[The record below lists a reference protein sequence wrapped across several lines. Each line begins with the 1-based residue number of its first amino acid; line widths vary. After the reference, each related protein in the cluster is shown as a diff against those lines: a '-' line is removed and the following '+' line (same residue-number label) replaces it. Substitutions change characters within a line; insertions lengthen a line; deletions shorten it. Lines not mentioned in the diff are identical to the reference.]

1 MHLAGM
7 PCRKYNTFG
16 NLGNSN
22 IWKVST
28 FPTLYYYW
36 TTRVGAF
43 PLLYYLKFGE
53 IFDKNTQPVHFG
65 SAQLS
70 ISIKYGDI
78 LV

>member
-1 MHLAGM
+1 MCLVE
-7 PCRKYNTFG
+7 NTT
-16 NLGNSN
+16 LLV
-22 IWKVST
+22 IWAIATSEKSLP
-28 FPTLYYYW
+28 FRLYIIIGQP
-36 TTRVGAF
+36 VLFFIGAF

-53 IFDKNTQPVHFG
+53 ISKENEQPVHFG